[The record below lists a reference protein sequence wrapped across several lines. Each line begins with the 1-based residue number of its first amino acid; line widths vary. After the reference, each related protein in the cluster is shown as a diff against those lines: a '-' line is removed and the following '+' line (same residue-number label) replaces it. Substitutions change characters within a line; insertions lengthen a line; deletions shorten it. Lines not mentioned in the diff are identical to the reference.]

1 MPVPEVPDDAEI
13 VQPEHDDNDQMDDE
27 IPIVQERQYKTK
39 ERARVLSSAYHK
51 SRLAAQKLGK
61 SKDEAK
67 KMARAAHAAAA
78 KKYDEEHA

>member
-1 MPVPEVPDDAEI
+1 M
-13 VQPEHDDNDQMDDE
+13 
-27 IPIVQERQYKTK
+27 QERQYKTK